1 VAGALAIVYVVW
13 GSTYTGIAYGLE
25 TLPPLLLAGTRFL
38 AAGAIL
44 YAAVRLSAARPTRRQ
59 WAAAALT
66 GTPLLVL
73 GNGGVVWAQQ
83 RVASGIA
90 ALLVATV
97 PLWIAALDRVAFGHR
112 LDRRSLVGLALGF
125 AGIATLV
132 DVGGGGADPVGSVVL
147 VLAALGW
154 ASGTLLARG
163 AALPPQ
169 PLQAAAMQMLVGGA
183 ILSVGAALTGELTDI
198 GSVSARSFAGWAYL
212 VLFGS
217 IVAFSAYGWLLR
229 VAPTPLVAT
238 YAFVN
243 PVVAVVL
250 GWLLLGESIGA
261 RELVAGSIIVAAVAL
276 IVTGQAG
283 SAPRRQDADAVHR
296 PRGRLQRRRLPRMA
310 EVRDA

>member
-1 VAGALAIVYVVW
+1 
-13 GSTYTGIAYGLE
+13 
-25 TLPPLLLAGTRFL
+25 
-38 AAGAIL
+38 
-44 YAAVRLSAARPTRRQ
+44 
-59 WAAAALT
+59 
-66 GTPLLVL
+66 
-73 GNGGVVWAQQ
+73 
-83 RVASGIA
+83 
-90 ALLVATV
+90 VATV
-97 PLWIAALDRVAFGHR
+97 PLWIAALDRVVFGHR